1 MLLRAYK
8 YRIYP
13 TIKQIELI
21 EQHFDAC
28 RIVYNLGMEVRLYA
42 YSSQKVYLN
51 SYDLNKQ
58 LPELK
63 KANLWLYNINSQSLQ
78 DVFKSQDT
86 AFTNFYKYGANFP
99 KFRSKKRW
107 KPSFKSPQ
115 HNELKINENK
125 LKIKKFPEGIK
136 ISIDRIPKGQLKNVT
151 ISKSPTSKYYAS
163 LTYENNEQIPI
174 KKPIDENRAV
184 GLDLGLIDYVTLSNG
199 QKINNP
205 KFLNKYSQRIKILQR
220 RLSKKQRGSNR
231 YKSHQHKINLIYEKI
246 KNQRTDFLHKLSNQ
260 ITNDYDTI
268 CIEDL
273 NIVGMLS
280 SGGIHKKGLNRTISD
295 ASWYE
300 FRRQLTYKCD
310 WKGKNLLVIG
320 RFQPSSK
327 LCSCGIING
336 DLKLSDRKWECL
348 SCGKQH
354 DRDILA
360 ANNIKKL
367 AILNNS
373 GRVSSGADVE
383 LPTLVGMMNR
393 QC

>member
-1 MLLRAYK
+1 LLRAYK

-13 TIKQIELI
+13 TIKQIGLI

-42 YSSQKVYLN
+42 YSSHGIYLN

-58 LPELK
+58 LPDLK
-63 KANLWLYNINSQSLQ
+63 KANLWFYNINSQSLQ

-86 AFTNFYKYGANFP
+86 AFTNFYKYGSNFP

-115 HNELKINENK
+115 HNELKNDENK

-136 ISIDRIPKGQLKNVT
+136 ISIDRIPKGQLRNVT
-151 ISKSPTSKYYAS
+151 ISKSSTNKYYAS
-163 LTYENNEQIPI
+163 LTYENGEKNPVKKSI
-174 KKPIDENRAV
+174 KENHAI
-184 GLDLGLIDYVTLSNG
+184 GIDLGLIDYATLSNG

-205 KFLNKYSQRIKILQR
+205 KFLNNHLQKIKILQR
-220 RLSKKQRGSNR
+220 RLAKKQKSSNR
-231 YKSHQHKINLIYEKI
+231 YKLHQHKINLLYEKI
-246 KNQRTDFLHKLSNQ
+246 KNQKIDFLHKLSNQ

-280 SGGIHKKGLNRTISD
+280 SGGSYKKGLNRAISD
-295 ASWYE
+295 ANWYE

-327 LCSCGIING
+327 LCDCGIING
-336 DLKLSDRKWECL
+336 DLKLSDREWKCL
-348 SCGKQH
+348 FCGKQH

-360 ANNIKKL
+360 ANNIKKF

-373 GRVSSGADVE
+373 GRVSSGVDVE
-383 LPTLVGMMNR
+383 LPTLVGTMNH